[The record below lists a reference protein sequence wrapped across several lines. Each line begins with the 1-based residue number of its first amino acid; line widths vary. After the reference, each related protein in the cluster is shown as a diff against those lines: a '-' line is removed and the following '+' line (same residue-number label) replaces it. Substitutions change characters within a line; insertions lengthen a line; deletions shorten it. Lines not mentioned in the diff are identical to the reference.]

1 MSQEK
6 YIETLLERFNMLG
19 CKPETTPF
27 EPGGHLLKSD
37 APTTLNPEQI
47 KNYQQLIGGLMWA
60 STFTRQDISYA
71 VNQCAKHMAN
81 PGEKHVLAAKRILKY
96 LAGTKALKLTY
107 KWSDGPEA
115 NRLVC
120 YADADHA

>member
-1 MSQEK
+1 MSLSQEK
-6 YIETLLERFNMLG
+6 YIETLLERFNMRG

-37 APTTLNPEQI
+37 VPTTPDPEQI

-60 STFTRQDISYA
+60 STFTRPDISYA

-81 PGEKHVLAAKRILKY
+81 PGPKH
-96 LAGTKALKLTY
+96 
-107 KWSDGPEA
+107 
-115 NRLVC
+115 
-120 YADADHA
+120 